1 MKALSVLMIT
11 VLLGCASS
19 STKLSS
25 KGTTKQSGAKIWAA
39 ITVNE
44 PVFIAGWTKNLQI
57 YFTVVNDGDTTI
69 NPEIGESEIIVN
81 GKTWADSN
89 LIFGNGPR
97 DNRFEALP
105 PKDYLLFG
113 YALGERFNEPGIY
126 RVSWKGKTFEAPE
139 IVFRILPQKQK

>member
-1 MKALSVLMIT
+1 MKALSILMIT
-11 VLLGCASS
+11 VLLGCAGS

-39 ITVNE
+39 ITINE

-57 YFTVVNDGDTTI
+57 NFTLVNDGAATI
-69 NPEIGESEIIVN
+69 NPEIEASEIIVN
-81 GKTWADSN
+81 GETWADSN
-89 LIFGNGPR
+89 FIFGNGPK
-97 DNRFEALP
+97 DNRFTALP

-139 IVFRILPQKQK
+139 IVFRILPQNQK